1 MARRATNV
9 CRNAPRTAG
18 FTLIEV
24 VVALAVLAV
33 AMSAVMRV
41 ISQSID
47 IAAEMRSR
55 TVALWVAQDRLTN
68 HRLTRNW
75 PALETKD
82 DKATMLGLEWRVRE
96 QVSTTQ
102 VPEMRRIDI
111 EVRAAGGDHVLARV
125 SGFLRQP

>member
-1 MARRATNV
+1 
-9 CRNAPRTAG
+9 
-18 FTLIEV
+18 
-24 VVALAVLAV
+24 
-33 AMSAVMRV
+33 MRV

-75 PALETKD
+75 PPLETRE
-82 DKATMLGLEWRVRE
+82 DKASMLGLEWRVRE
-96 QVSTTQ
+96 QVSTTE
-102 VPEMRRIDI
+102 VPQMRRIDI

-125 SGFLRQP
+125 RGFLRQP

>member
-1 MARRATNV
+1 MSSRE
-9 CRNAPRTAG
+9 CG

-24 VVALAVLAV
+24 VVALAVLAI

-47 IAAEMRSR
+47 IAAEMRQR

-68 HRLTRNW
+68 YRLTRNW
-75 PALETKD
+75 PPLETKD
-82 DKATMLGLEWRVRE
+82 DKATMLGLEWRVRD
-96 QVSTTQ
+96 QVSSTQ

-111 EVRAAGGDHVLARV
+111 EVRAAGDDHVLARV